1 MLYKIYQVELGESL
15 ETIASKIE
23 TDVETLKQINGINSD
38 VSLMPGSFI
47 IVPMVDNR
55 FKNYVVKKGDTIYA
69 IAEKYN
75 VDPKLLLKLNGIEE
89 ETYIYPEQKIIIPN
103 SMYKFYITEKND
115 TIQKITDKTNKTIPE
130 LLETNETIF
139 VEPDQTIIYK

>member
-1 MLYKIYQVELGESL
+1 MYKIYQVEIGESL
-15 ETIASKIE
+15 ESIATKIE
-23 TDVETLKQINGINSD
+23 TDVETLKQINGITTD

-47 IVPMVDNR
+47 IVPVVDNR
-55 FKNYVVKKGDTIYA
+55 FKNYIVKNGDTIYS

-75 VDPKLLLKLNGIEE
+75 VKPKLLLQLNGIEQDS
-89 ETYIYPEQKIIIPN
+89 YIYPEQKIIIPN
-103 SMYKFYITEKND
+103 SLYNFYITEKND
-115 TIQKITDKTNKTIPE
+115 TIQKIIEKTNKSIPE